1 MKISV
6 GWRLLIATALGVF
19 GLIVLTVI
27 DLAFSSPGIFAIILL
42 TLALSCYAVWLIFT
56 GTKARLLTGW
66 GILVL
71 SSSAFII
78 SVHYFRLENNNFH
91 LLRIIGLTMVYA
103 ILVGIL
109 RHEYWRQKR
118 EQAILTTQTA
128 KFSNAVLII
137 NPKSGNG
144 RAIKANIPRQ
154 AQQMG
159 IKVIVTKKSD
169 NIEQLARDAVTG
181 GADVLGVS
189 GGDGTLGA
197 VAKVAIEHNLPLV
210 VLPGGTRCHFARDA
224 GFKPEKI
231 SDALV
236 SFRGVERRVD
246 VGSINGRIFLNNVS
260 FGLYADIVDN
270 PEYRD
275 NKIRTTRGV
284 LQNLLNG
291 TKEYY
296 PLSFVDT
303 SNKKHKHATQILVGV
318 NEYETA
324 NVFELGRRNQMDKGV
339 LQITAV
345 TKLTDQL
352 IRQMVDTVIIN
363 KSFADNNTGNVY
375 QWTAKNFKV
384 DSPSQKLVVGVDG
397 EREEYTNPV
406 LIKILPKALRLM
418 VPPEGPRQRQS
429 GIFSPKL
436 LKKLWKELLSK

>member
-27 DLAFSSPGIFAIILL
+27 DLAFSSPGIFAI
-42 TLALSCYAVWLIFT
+42 TLIAFALSCYAAWLIFT

-66 GILVL
+66 AVL
-71 SSSAFII
+71 LFSSGVLIYSIYHF
-78 SVHYFRLENNNFH
+78 HLDNNNFL
-91 LLRIIGLTMVYA
+91 LLRIIGLAIIYA

-109 RHEYWRQKR
+109 RREYWRQKR
-118 EQAILTTQTA
+118 EQAILATQSA

-137 NPKSGNG
+137 NPKSGDG
-144 RAIKANIPRQ
+144 RAIKADIPQQ
-154 AQQMG
+154 AKKLG
-159 IKVIVTKKSD
+159 IKVVVTKKSD
-169 NIEQLARDAVTG
+169 NIERLAQDAVVS

-197 VAKVAIEHNLPLV
+197 VAKVAIEHDLPLV

-224 GFKPEKI
+224 GFKPEEI

-291 TKEYY
+291 TKKYY
-296 PLSFVDT
+296 PLAFVDA
-303 SNKKHKHATQILVGV
+303 SNKKHRYATQILVGV

-324 NVFELGRRNQMDKGV
+324 NVFELGRRNHLDKGI
-339 LQITAV
+339 LQITAI

-352 IRQMVDTVIIN
+352 IRQMVDAVIIN
-363 KSFADNNTGNVY
+363 KSFADNNIGSVY

-384 DSPSQKLVVGVDG
+384 NSPGQKLVVGVDG

-406 LIKILPKALRLM
+406 LIEILPKALRLM

-436 LKKLWKELLSK
+436 LKKLWKELFSK